1 MARRCYRGDEGSS
14 TVFLSKTTI
23 HSVPEKNQGPFKPH
37 DSHASPIEVTKP
49 SQTKSP
55 NRIVSLLSHGPRC
68 WFALII
74 ALRTAFWL
82 AVRTVDHPTQPC
94 VPGQS
99 QPHQYLR
106 RNQNN
111 YIIFARKAHC
121 AITVQASRNTLF
133 FQTCLAI
140 VTKKMSEKNFFTLT
154 DKGILV
160 LQERSRRPCRPS
172 GKTTPASDEQIAAE
186 QK

>member
-49 SQTKSP
+49 SQTQKVRIELSAYYPRAQGVGSP
-55 NRIVSLLSHGPRC
+55 SLLHSVQRFG
-68 WFALII
+68 
-74 ALRTAFWL
+74 LRSAPLT
-82 AVRTVDHPTQPC
+82 TPTQPC
-94 VPGQS
+94 VPSQS
-99 QPHQYLR
+99 QPDQYLR

-111 YIIFARKAHC
+111 YIIFARKSALRDNRTSYSKH
-121 AITVQASRNTLF
+121 IIL
-133 FQTCLAI
+133 QTCLAI

-160 LQERSRRPCRPS
+160 LQERSRRPC
-172 GKTTPASDEQIAAE
+172 KTKWKNYACI
-186 QK
+186 